1 MKGEFRTGMY
11 AKIMDKGDPKY
22 NNIGLVKSIDE
33 SPKEYDI
40 LSLEWVDGTI
50 SEYKD
55 YYDWKTG
62 WKEVDPIL
70 IVLSR
75 DYAINWLVSLSA
87 RNYADGTSDIDKR
100 IKEYSLMD
108 NKQLLDEICLSGC
121 VHDSLIDSVFD
132 DVEFKRS
139 DKIESILKTTGSYR
153 PKKRF
158 LGFITGLKN
167 KVRVLSDK
175 ATIEGK
181 QLSGMLDNTKF
192 EMVIYPDG
200 TIDFV
205 EIETN
210 LTNPEMI
217 QRLINDICD
226 RDVTGYA
233 GKFIVSDLTFKVIKN
248 QDKTKNTIKIADNT
262 SCYLEIEHEKPINKL
277 FSMINDEI
285 KPSEKAMSILDT
297 LFNDMDAPEA
307 KEDPTTNEEEIKDE
321 SPKNVTEDYLT
332 ESFRKMNEEKV
343 LELKDRIESGERE
356 VHRTQFELKNAEA
369 KLKKTQEDLGVLN
382 TRLETMTPPDDPNG
396 WVFFVSEHQK
406 SNVEPDDK
414 TKEVVEKISPLLK
427 LIPDKVLLFL
437 TQGHFTI
444 YVGMKDDIEKRDF
457 KLPAEILQKVFKLG
471 MIGERGTIN
480 MISEHEYEYRGN
492 LDWHQLV
499 SKMTRM
505 GFEQN
510 PEFEK
515 MCGSNSY
522 KVSKPE
528 KTIELPEES
537 VGSDSKKEDLTEGFK
552 TLASFDTPT
561 DIVLL
566 GLGEDMQQS
575 VNRIADFMIYDDESR
590 FMLYVG
596 DEKKGK
602 NINSMGFGSVM
613 TIDQY
618 QKFLDLAKND
628 PNDTFQEWCDSDLIS
643 GVVIPNFVGNIG
655 IAGITESG
663 KFTSDIDL
671 NDFIARQDG
680 IHDVAINIP
689 SGFTYHPLNDD
700 LSLPKAIIRGIK
712 IDKIEKFNEDNLMN
726 QLDSLEKEEKKNRL
740 INQI

>member
-1 MKGEFRTGMY
+1 MKGEFRVGMY
-11 AKIMDKGDPKY
+11 ARIMDKDDPKY

-33 SPKEYDI
+33 SPKDYDV
-40 LSLEWVDGTI
+40 LSLEWVDGTL

-62 WKEVDPIL
+62 WKEVEPIL

-75 DYAINWLVSLSA
+75 DYAINWLASLDDEE
-87 RNYADGTSDIDKR
+87 YDKR
-100 IKEYSLMD
+100 VKEYSLMD
-108 NKQLLDEICLSGC
+108 DKQLLDEICLSGC

-139 DKIESILKTTGSYR
+139 DKIESILKTTGSFR

-158 LGFITGLKN
+158 LGFITALKSGI
-167 KVRVLSDK
+167 RVLSDK
-175 ATIEGK
+175 ATIDGK
-181 QLSGMLDNTKF
+181 QLSGMLDNTKL
-192 EMVIYPDG
+192 EMTLYPDG

-210 LTNPEMI
+210 LTTPEMI

-226 RDVTGYA
+226 RDVTGYT
-233 GKFIVSDLTFKVIKN
+233 GKFIVSGLVFKVIKN

-285 KPSEKAMSILDT
+285 KPSEKAMSILDS
-297 LFNDMDAPEA
+297 LFDDVENVSPET
-307 KEDPTTNEEEIKDE
+307 KENPNLEIKDVP
-321 SPKNVTEDYLT
+321 PKVVTEDYLA
-332 ESFRKMNEEKV
+332 ESFRKMNEEKIF
-343 LELKDRIESGERE
+343 ELKDRIERGEKE
-356 VHRTQFELKNAEA
+356 VHRTQFELKNAES

-406 SNVEPDDK
+406 SNVEPDEK
-414 TKEVVEKISPLLK
+414 TKEVVEKIAPLLR
-427 LIPDKVLLFL
+427 LVPDKVLLFL

-471 MIGERGTIN
+471 MIGEKGTIN

-492 LDWHQLV
+492 LNWHQLV

-522 KVSKPE
+522 TVSKPE
-528 KTIELPEES
+528 KTMELPEES

-566 GLGEDMQQS
+566 GLGEDMEHL
-575 VNRIADFMIYDDESR
+575 VNTVAEFMIYDDESR
-590 FMLYVG
+590 FLLHVDG
-596 DEKKGK
+596 KNGK
-602 NINSMGFGSVM
+602 NINSMGFGSVI
-613 TIDQY
+613 TVDQY
-618 QKFLDLAKND
+618 QKFLDLSKND
-628 PNDTFQEWCDSDLIS
+628 PNSTFDEWCDSDLVS
-643 GVVIPNFVGNIG
+643 GVVIPNFVGEIG

-671 NDFIARQDG
+671 NDYIAHQDG

-689 SGFTYHPLNDD
+689 SGFTYHQLNED
-700 LSLPKAIIRGIK
+700 LSLPKEIIRGIK
-712 IDKIEKFNEDNLMN
+712 IDKIEN
-726 QLDSLEKEEKKNRL
+726 
-740 INQI
+740 